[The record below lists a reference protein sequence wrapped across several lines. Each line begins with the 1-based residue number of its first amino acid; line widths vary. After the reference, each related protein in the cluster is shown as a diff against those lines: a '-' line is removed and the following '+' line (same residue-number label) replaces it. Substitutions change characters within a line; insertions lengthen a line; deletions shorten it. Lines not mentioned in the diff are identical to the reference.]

1 MHGILVG
8 KCHFVRV
15 YWCYE
20 VGYVKRYGL
29 CCWYGCDS
37 DVDTAEKKLVFFI
50 MGL

>member
-1 MHGILVG
+1 MCGILVG

-29 CCWYGCDS
+29 CCWYGMR
-37 DVDTAEKKLVFFI
+37 EKNGDFSYHGGIK
-50 MGL
+50 